1 MADDKRGRDKQ
12 ARDADRRQRERDID
26 EELERA
32 DEPEPPVDSAE
43 LADLETELE
52 SVDFPATGTE
62 VVAVVG
68 DREVESADGTHTVEE
83 LIPDTDEVSFDS
95 PTAVRVRI
103 QRPTVA
109 AAMKRV
115 VEASETLQNAELS
128 GSQLDAYEKTF
139 KALEAIEADDED
151 EGVQVVRDW
160 IVEQIRDKEK
170 LPGSR
175 TVRKRAAKYCRANG
189 YPVGN
194 NDWLGA

>member
-12 ARDADRRQRERDID
+12 ARDADRRQRERDIA

-68 DREVESADGTHTVEE
+68 DREVESADGTYTVEE

-109 AAMKRV
+109 TAMKRV

-175 TVRKRAAKYCRANG
+175 TVRKRAAKHCRANG